1 MDDTETDMAV
11 SKYVRIIYWMELK
24 WCVLGKHF
32 NFILLTSFADH
43 NEQMGRLRF
52 KAAQDVEEGTVEW
65 EPGDR

>member
-32 NFILLTSFADH
+32 NFILLASFANY
-43 NEQMGRLRF
+43 NEQIGRLSF
-52 KAAQDVEEGTVEW
+52 KAVQDVEEGTVEW
-65 EPGDR
+65 ESGDK